1 MLLVDDHD
9 LIRQGLTRAF
19 DRHDEF
25 SVVGQAA
32 SVADGE
38 QQADALQPDV
48 VVTDVRLPDG
58 SGIDLVARLRT
69 KRTDVGIVVLTMFAD
84 DSALFAALDA
94 GASAFVRKDAQSD
107 EVVAAARHAAVSPNT
122 FTAPDLAI
130 ALRRRMAPSGPQLSR
145 REREV
150 LQLLGEGLGVAEV
163 AERLFVSLS
172 TAKTHVAN
180 IYDKL
185 GATNRAQAIMLAIS
199 AGLMQ
204 GMQDNRV

>member
-1 MLLVDDHD
+1 MSTTVLLVDDHD

-69 KRTDVGIVVLTMFAD
+69 KRTDVGIVVLTMFAE

-94 GASAFVRKDAQSD
+94 GASAFVRKDA
-107 EVVAAARHAAVSPNT
+107 
-122 FTAPDLAI
+122 
-130 ALRRRMAPSGPQLSR
+130 
-145 REREV
+145 
-150 LQLLGEGLGVAEV
+150 
-163 AERLFVSLS
+163 
-172 TAKTHVAN
+172 
-180 IYDKL
+180 
-185 GATNRAQAIMLAIS
+185 
-199 AGLMQ
+199 
-204 GMQDNRV
+204 